1 MLPEYQ
7 TTIIHCKKFPFRNFN
22 FHLFLYWLLPFG
34 NVSCFFWNPQ
44 STWNSKNWGKT
55 PKWTRKCLIDYFNK
69 IHQKEV
75 EINTA
80 IKIINQLEGQFNQD
94 QVLIDYYWELVQF
107 YHQQRLETITDF
119 HKYLD
124 QFDN

>member
-1 MLPEYQ
+1 MD
-7 TTIIHCKKFPFRNFN
+7 KK
-22 FHLFLYWLLPFG
+22 
-34 NVSCFFWNPQ
+34 VCS
-44 STWNSKNWGKT
+44 
-55 PKWTRKCLIDYFNK
+55 DYFNK
-69 IHQKEV
+69 IHQKEL
-75 EINTA
+75 EINSA

-119 HKYLD
+119 NKYLD

>member
-1 MLPEYQ
+1 MLLLESPKHMEFQ
-7 TTIIHCKKFPFRNFN
+7 ELGKDSKMDKK
-22 FHLFLYWLLPFG
+22 
-34 NVSCFFWNPQ
+34 VCS
-44 STWNSKNWGKT
+44 
-55 PKWTRKCLIDYFNK
+55 DYFNK